1 MSYRLE
7 WRTTTFNL
15 LGILFSVNLDD
26 IPVLNFPP
34 LLDKT
39 KKIINTWKR
48 ISLSPLGKITIIK
61 TFILSN
67 FNYLFYAIPS
77 PGDSYTKN
85 LNTLLFIYLWDNKP
99 DKVKR
104 SCVTQDYR
112 NFGLRMVDLKSHIN
126 AIKLLWI
133 SKLIKNNH
141 NQFSTILENSLLSIS
156 KITKLRSDW
165 LKGFNKKIYN
175 PFWKEVLV
183 FSVLITFLENESITN
198 TRELLLSPL
207 WFNPKI
213 SKNKLFLLNGLAMAL
228 HWLVTFSITNEK
240 F

>member
-7 WRTTTFNL
+7 WGTTTFNL

-48 ISLSPLGKITIIK
+48 RSLTPLGKITIIK

-67 FNYLFYAIPS
+67 FNYLFSAIPS
-77 PGDSYTKN
+77 PGDLYTKN
-85 LNTLLFIYLWDNKP
+85 LNTLLFNYRWDNKP

-112 NFGLRMVDLKSHIN
+112 NFGLRMVDLKCHIN

-133 SKLIKNNH
+133 SILIKNNH
-141 NQFSTILENSLLSIS
+141 NQFSTILENSLLPIS
-156 KITKLRSDW
+156 KITILGSDW
-165 LKGFNKKIYN
+165 LKDFNKKYIIHSGKKY
-175 PFWKEVLV
+175 
-183 FSVLITFLENESITN
+183 SV
-198 TRELLLSPL
+198 R
-207 WFNPKI
+207 
-213 SKNKLFLLNGLAMAL
+213 
-228 HWLVTFSITNEK
+228 
-240 F
+240 